1 MNTLKNYWWTFQK
14 STSLCHYLTLSVSWQ
29 QHVGL
34 CCLVDKLL
42 GKMTMI
48 YGITWLIKCCLKLKL
63 LCKLSVPFGN
73 SPSQDKNKKTEDG
86 ILQSLGEINRLINL
100 RLGLVF
106 FVFCRRF

>member
-1 MNTLKNYWWTFQK
+1 
-14 STSLCHYLTLSVSWQ
+14 
-29 QHVGL
+29 
-34 CCLVDKLL
+34 
-42 GKMTMI
+42 MI

-73 SPSQDKNKKTEDG
+73 SPSQDKNKRTEDG

-106 FVFCRRF
+106 FVFRSALNAMNAQNRFIAC